1 MTVLLENAPIAAAAA
16 VFLLGVAMV
25 LRERHLFRTLMG
37 LSLVESAV
45 NLLLV
50 AIGYRHGG
58 ASPIYTLQ
66 TEEAAEKMVLPT
78 VQALT
83 LTSIVIGL
91 ATTAMLLA
99 FAVTLHR
106 TRGTLDID
114 ELRSLRG

>member
-1 MTVLLENAPIAAAAA
+1 VRTLLANAPIAAACAI
-16 VFLLGVAMV
+16 FLLGLVMI
-25 LRERHLFRTLMG
+25 LREKHVFRMLIG
-37 LSLVESAV
+37 LSLLESAV

-66 TEEAAEKMVLPT
+66 GEEAAESMVLPT

-106 TRGTLDID
+106 TRGTLDLD
-114 ELRSLRG
+114 EIRSLRG